1 MTGRSYPPNIPD
13 RIKEK
18 LNILY
23 NEIDQIESSAMKLI
37 QTSMNEPV
45 SIHVENQTM
54 SDLLSDYERAQS
66 ISFVSRYE
74 NLPELDSVKIIQHQG
89 IYIIGNM
96 TYMRHILNEYRSIIQ
111 NSKDDSVYYQK
122 VHNLCI
128 KMLHQDDYRK
138 GTKITVWS
146 RSNKDITDK
155 FIKFLGDH
163 NKAIKFVLR
172 PLAFDYIYNGIL
184 QHSDEHFSKRFIKEY
199 MSGEINYIFWKHAYL
214 LGVIRNLLR
223 PYYMIMNAFSFP
235 KLGPL

>member
-1 MTGRSYPPNIPD
+1 MTERSYTPNIPD

-23 NEIDQIESSAMKLI
+23 NEIDQIKSCAVKLI
-37 QTSMNEPV
+37 QTSIDESGLIRV
-45 SIHVENQTM
+45 ANQTM
-54 SDLLSDYERAQS
+54 SDFLSDYERAQS

-74 NLPELDSVKIIQHQG
+74 NLPELDSAKIIQHQG

-96 TYMRHILNEYRSIIQ
+96 TYIRHILNEYRSIIQ
-111 NSKDDSVYYQK
+111 NKGDSVYYQK

-128 KMLHQDDYRK
+128 KMLHQDDDRK

-172 PLAFDYIYNGIL
+172 PLDFDYIYNGIL
-184 QHSDEHFSKRFIKEY
+184 QHSDKHFSKRFIKEY

-214 LGVIRNLLR
+214 LGVVRNLLR